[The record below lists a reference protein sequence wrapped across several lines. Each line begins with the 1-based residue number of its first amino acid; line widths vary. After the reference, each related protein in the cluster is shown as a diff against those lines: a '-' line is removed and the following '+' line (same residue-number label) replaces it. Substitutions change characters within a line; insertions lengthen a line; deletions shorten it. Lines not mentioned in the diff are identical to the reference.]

1 MSSTGPAGPT
11 EDNRR
16 RDELIED
23 LLADMDGGE
32 AAAVVAED
40 RQARQMMA
48 GRRAVRERWPGMGLA
63 RNRLRCSPNLCFN
76 RHRCAPRHAQH
87 TDHAVARPVQQPAEE
102 NPAQEDVQESG
113 VADGE
118 NNGRDEFLPVEVAS
132 GSDAEAVDAP
142 AAAEAEAERTF
153 AVSGRRIVRGRG
165 RQFTVDRIAGRRHQ
179 LLFRRRQEM
188 DRESQAAT
196 ERESEQSGVM
206 GSDRPSIVS
215 TARRL
220 AAIQEDR
227 RRIYRILEAG
237 PSAGPPPQRPRLA
250 RSVSDGPSDW
260 SAVANIH
267 EKTDQPAV
275 TKEKEVDFSQATAT
289 IQSLEEMT
297 KKTKALKAELDKKRE
312 ILRIERE
319 ALQVKEK
326 ELETFE
332 KEFAE
337 QEKKVKEEKRRLGE
351 VVGLDSSGLIPD
363 CPVCLEPLAAPAQI
377 HNCRNGHLVCGG
389 CRPRLTS
396 CATCR
401 SGDYI
406 GRAIAVEQIVRKAMN
421 LE

>member
-1 MSSTGPAGPT
+1 MPLTGPVGPT
-11 EDNRR
+11 ED
-16 RDELIED
+16 ELIQD

-40 RQARQMMA
+40 RQARQIMA
-48 GRRAVRERWPGMGLA
+48 GRRTWMGLA

-76 RHRCAPRHAQH
+76 VHRCAPRHAQAQH
-87 TDHAVARPVQQPAEE
+87 TDHAVARPAQQTGEE
-102 NPAQEDVQESG
+102 SPAQEDVQESG

-118 NNGRDEFLPVEVAS
+118 NNGREVAS

-142 AAAEAEAERTF
+142 AAAEAEEERTV

-165 RQFTVDRIAGRRHQ
+165 RQFIVDRLAGRRTRVLAQ
-179 LLFRRRQEM
+179 RRQEI
-188 DRESQAAT
+188 DRETAI
-196 ERESEQSGVM
+196 ERDSEQSGVVR
-206 GSDRPSIVS
+206 SDRPGIVRAHRVA
-215 TARRL
+215 TV
-220 AAIQEDR
+220 EEGR
-227 RRIYRILEAG
+227 RRWQRLRDRIDAMG
-237 PSAGPPPQRPRLA
+237 DASPPAQRPRLA

-260 SAVANIH
+260 SAVANIQ
-267 EKTDQPAV
+267 ERTDQAAA

-297 KKTKALKAELDKKRE
+297 KKTKALKVELDKKRE

-326 ELETFE
+326 EVETFE

-389 CRPRLTS
+389 CRPRLNS